1 MFQRKKPIEKSELE
15 QAISEVLFEMHGFG
29 SESDEYAQQVDQ
41 LVKLHALKE
50 CEVPQR
56 VSKDTMLIVAGN
68 IVGILLIL
76 TYERANVVTSK
87 ALNFLFKLR

>member
-1 MFQRKKPIEKSELE
+1 MFQRKKPTEKSELE

-41 LVKLHALKE
+41 LVKLHSLKE
-50 CEVPQR
+50 CERRQP
-56 VSKDTMLIVAGN
+56 VSRDTLLLVGGN

-76 TYERANVVTSK
+76 SYERANVVTSK
-87 ALNFLFKLR
+87 ALSFLFKLR